1 MGQAEP
7 VKTQDL
13 FEPMSA
19 PTLTKA
25 DRWLAAE
32 YALGVLDGAQ
42 LEQAKTRYE
51 QDVLFRDSVDQWHH
65 EFSPMLDDVD
75 SFKPSAD
82 VWRAIEADI
91 GPPPATR
98 DTSPGLWTSLV
109 FWRGLSL
116 ATSALAIA
124 CLAILLFFSNWSRDS
139 GQSLVATLNAN
150 GTAPEFVV
158 RYDQA
163 NGALLINVTSSQNTQ
178 TRVPELW
185 IIPDDGVP
193 RSLGVLEQDRS
204 LRVIIPQDQKEFITD
219 GSILAISLEP
229 QGGSPTGQPTGPV
242 LASGTLLNL

>member
-1 MGQAEP
+1 
-7 VKTQDL
+7 
-13 FEPMSA
+13 MSA

-42 LEQAKTRYE
+42 LEQAKTRYGLDA
-51 QDVLFRDSVDQWHH
+51 QFRDAVDQWHN

-75 SFKPSAD
+75 PFKPSSS
-82 VWRAIEADI
+82 VWAAIEADI
-91 GPPPATR
+91 GPPPAMRETA
-98 DTSPGLWTSLV
+98 PGLWTSLI

-116 ATSALAIA
+116 TTSALAIA
-124 CLAILLFFSNWSRDS
+124 CLVVLAFLSDGSRDP
-139 GQSLVATLNAN
+139 GQSLVATLNAA

-158 RYDQA
+158 RYDQTI
-163 NGALLINVTSSQNTQ
+163 GTLLINVASSQDTE

-193 RSLGVLEQDRS
+193 RSLGVLGQDRS
-204 LRVIIPQDQKEFITD
+204 LRVIVPQDQKRFITD
-219 GSILAISLEP
+219 GSVLAISLEP

-242 LASGTLLNL
+242 LASGTLLDL